1 MDIKM
6 SIFKKPKD
14 TNTQTISTD
23 GENVNVTVYSYLVYK
38 RDENRFIGSIKL
50 TEEQATQLNSIAKS
64 VNVDNTLSFVRS

>member
-1 MDIKM
+1 M